1 MKRGRWRRRR
11 RRGISDLGFGNWDLG
26 YSRVPLSQSSSRRCF
41 MNRYQMRERT
51 KKFALRIIKMSSAL
65 PRKREADVLGR
76 QVVRS
81 GTSIGANYRESLRA
95 SSRRHF
101 LTITETALREA
112 DETDYWLELI
122 AESGFLRP
130 ARMGSIMQECRELV
144 AILSATAR
152 TTRRRSPEAK
162 SQIRNPKS

>member
-1 MKRGRWRRRR
+1 
-11 RRGISDLGFGNWDLG
+11 
-26 YSRVPLSQSSSRRCF
+26 
-41 MNRYQMRERT
+41 MNRDQMRERT
-51 KKFALRIIKMSSAL
+51 KKFALRIIRMSSAL

-76 QVVRS
+76 QVLRS

-101 LTITETALREA
+101 LTIIETALREA

-122 AESGFLRP
+122 VESGFLKP
-130 ARMGSIMQECRELV
+130 SRMGPLMQECRELV

-152 TTRRRSPEAK
+152 TTRQRTPKNSRTKTK